1 MRKNLKKKLIV
12 VVEKLGPDL
21 WEDFDKL
28 KLVKR

>member
-12 VVEKLGPDL
+12 VVEKLAPDL